1 MLPRGRVGLW
11 LACGLLVLLGGWHAA
26 VTPLAPLKR
35 LEWLSDDL
43 RTRALAGG
51 TSAAHPDIVIVD
63 IDDASL
69 RDAGRWPW
77 GRDQLARLSRE
88 LLGRQ
93 QVAALG
99 FDLVFAEPDDGG
111 LAALQSL
118 AATEPGWSARWPD
131 WQRRL
136 NRDTPFA
143 QALTG
148 HPVVLGWYLNSEGKG
163 SRAGVLPAA
172 VAPVPGG
179 VPTPALPLW
188 TGYAANLPVLAA
200 AVPRAGFFNALPD
213 DDGVVRSV
221 AAVARVDG
229 ALYESLAVA
238 LWRQATGGPAVS
250 VDWRAASGTQP
261 GLELAALRF
270 RSETS
275 NQERRVLPDERGAL
289 RVPYRGTGGPAG
301 GSFRYISASEV
312 LMGQLAAGAL
322 AGRIVLVGSSAPGL
336 ADLRA
341 TPLHPSMPGVEVHAH
356 LLAGLLDGDLPQRPS
371 WASGYEAVLIA
382 TTLVAAT
389 ALAVSL
395 PAPLALAGM
404 ALFVAGLVLAT
415 AWAQASA
422 QTVLPLASALIL
434 GGLQFML
441 AIGGNY
447 LREWRR
453 RRSVVAL
460 FGTYLSPERVRQVVR
475 QGGANSAIT
484 AENRELSIL
493 FCDLQGFSGIAER
506 LPPLALRDLLNRYFS
521 EASAIVHAHGGTLDK
536 FIGDAVMAFW
546 GAPLPQAD
554 HAVRSVRAA
563 MALAQGLG
571 PLNQHLA
578 EQQLPPVNYGIG
590 LATGL
595 VCVGDLGS
603 RQRRSYTAVGD
614 AVNLAARLESLT
626 REAGASLLVADTTRA
641 ACAQHM
647 PDVVWL
653 EVDVCRVKGREQP
666 VTVFTPL
673 QPADPE
679 RTLLAE
685 QVDIWHLALH
695 AAAQQHVENARAH
708 LARLNE
714 LTVQH
719 PHASSALLGRLTH
732 RLLARLAT
740 AGGVA

>member
-1 MLPRGRVGLW
+1 MLRRGRVGLW
-11 LACGLLVLLGGWHAA
+11 LACGLLALLGGWHAV

-43 RTRALAGG
+43 RTRALAGV
-51 TSAAHPDIVIVD
+51 TTTHPDVVIVD

-69 RDAGRWPW
+69 RDVGRWPW
-77 GRDQLARLSRE
+77 GRDKLAMLSTE
-88 LLGRQ
+88 LLVRQ
-93 QVAALG
+93 HVAALG

-111 LAALQSL
+111 LAAFKSL
-118 AATEPGWSARWPD
+118 AANEPALNARWPD

-136 NRDTPFA
+136 DRDTPFA
-143 QALTG
+143 QVLAG

-163 SRAGVLPAA
+163 SRAGILPSS
-172 VAPVPGG
+172 VALVPGG
-179 VPTPALPLW
+179 APTPALPLW
-188 TGYAANLPVLAA
+188 TGYAANLPTLAKSA
-200 AVPRAGFFNALPD
+200 PPAGFFNALPD

-221 AAVARVDG
+221 AAVARVDH

-238 LWRQATGGPAVS
+238 MWRQATGGPTMT
-250 VDWRAASGTQP
+250 VDWREASGSQR

-270 RSETS
+270 RVGTS
-275 NQERRVLPDERGAL
+275 ARERQILPDERGAL
-289 RVPYRGTGGPAG
+289 RVPYRGRGGPVG
-301 GSFRYISASEV
+301 GSFQYISASEV
-312 LMGQLAAGAL
+312 LSGKLQADAL
-322 AGRIVLVGSSAPGL
+322 AGRLVLVGSSAPGL

-371 WASGYEAVLIA
+371 WAPGYEAALIA
-382 TTLVAAT
+382 LTLLAAT
-389 ALAVSL
+389 VLAVSL
-395 PAPLALAGM
+395 PAPLALAAM
-404 ALFVAGLVLAT
+404 ALFVALQLIAT
-415 AWAQASA
+415 AWAQASS

-434 GGLQFML
+434 GGLQFTL

-447 LREWRR
+447 VREWRR
-453 RRSVVAL
+453 RRSVMEL
-460 FGTYLSPERVRQVVR
+460 FGTYLPPERVRQVVR
-475 QGGANSAIT
+475 QGDANSAIT

-521 EASAIVHAHGGTLDK
+521 EASATVHAHGGTLDK

-546 GAPLPQAD
+546 GAPLPQPD
-554 HAVRSVRAA
+554 HAVRAVRAA
-563 MALAQGLG
+563 MALAQGLA

-603 RQRRSYTAVGD
+603 RLRRSYTAIGD
-614 AVNLAARLESLT
+614 AVNLAARLEALT
-626 REAGASLLVADTTRA
+626 REAGAGLLVADTTRA
-641 ACAQHM
+641 ACADHM
-647 PDVVWL
+647 SGVVWL

-679 RTLLAE
+679 RAHLEA

-695 AAAQQHVENARAH
+695 AAAQQHGEIARAH

-719 PHASSALLGRLTH
+719 PTASSALLGRLTH